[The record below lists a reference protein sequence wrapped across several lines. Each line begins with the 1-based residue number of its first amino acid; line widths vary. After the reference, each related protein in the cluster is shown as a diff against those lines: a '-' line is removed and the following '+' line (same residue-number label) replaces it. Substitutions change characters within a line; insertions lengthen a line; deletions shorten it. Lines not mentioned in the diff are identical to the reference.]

1 LINYSQLSE
10 NKLAYL
16 TKKNIFVHLIMFKGI
31 LHIALFITL
40 LIPSAGFASLGDKG
54 KRNNDDKKRKRDDT
68 TKVVSTSSVTYD
80 NVDSL
85 LMFPSHD
92 LYGNWDTASC
102 HPDLFFHQFNADSA
116 IVYLLDD
123 WSCGFTMPR
132 KGIIT
137 SEFGWRRRRPH
148 YGTDINLT
156 TGDTVAAAFDGKVR
170 IARYIQ
176 GYGNVVIIRHNNG
189 LETVYGHLSKLL
201 VQSEESVVSG
211 MTIGLGGNTG
221 RSYGSH
227 LHFEIRFLGKAI
239 DTEDLID
246 YATGEVKNNSFVI
259 YKEDFE
265 AKYNLRS
272 IHAHKFSKSHATS
285 RYTTNSKSKIVTVHK
300 GDTLDKIARRNHTTV
315 SALCKKNGIKK
326 AKALK
331 TGQKLKI

>member
-1 LINYSQLSE
+1 MRKGLL
-10 NKLAYL
+10 NKILLTALLVPCLAFAAKFDDKHKKL
-16 TKKNIFVHLIMFKGI
+16 T
-31 LHIALFITL
+31 
-40 LIPSAGFASLGDKG
+40 
-54 KRNNDDKKRKRDDT
+54 DDKKRKKDDT
-68 TKVVSTSSVTYD
+68 TQVVCTTVAYD
-80 NVDSL
+80 DVDSL

-92 LYGNWDTASC
+92 LYGSWDTAAC
-102 HPDLFFHQFNADSA
+102 HPNLFSQQFAGDSA
-116 IVYLLDD
+116 VVYLLDD

-148 YGTDINLT
+148 YGTDINLE

-201 VQSEESVVSG
+201 VQPEESVVSG

-227 LHFEIRFLGKAI
+227 LHFEIRYLGRAI

-246 YATGEVKNNSFVI
+246 YAKGEVKNNSFVI
-259 YKEDFE
+259 FKEDFD

-272 IHAHKFSKSHATS
+272 IHAHKVSKSHATS
-285 RYTTNSKSKIVTVHK
+285 RYATNNKSHKGKTVNVRN
-300 GDTLDKIARRNHTTV
+300 GDTLERIARRNHTTIE
-315 SALCKKNGIKK
+315 AICKKNGIKRNK
-326 AKALK
+326 VLRV
-331 TGQKLKI
+331 GQKIKV